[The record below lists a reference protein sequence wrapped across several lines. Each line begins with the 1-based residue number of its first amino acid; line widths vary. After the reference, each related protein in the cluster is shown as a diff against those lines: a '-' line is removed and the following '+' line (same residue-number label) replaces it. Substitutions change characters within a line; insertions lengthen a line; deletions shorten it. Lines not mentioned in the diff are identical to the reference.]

1 MTATPAMDSIYVPKD
16 GLIIAVHGPTLDQQQ
31 QQPNATP
38 AIIWLLY
45 WELACICCELE
56 KW

>member
-38 AIIWLLY
+38 VIIWLLC

-56 KW
+56 K